1 MTTSSSS
8 NSTTNAVW
16 SSNTSNTRDDKRE
29 RERETQ
35 REGDCEL
42 IFPCK
47 LNSLGKTTTVGKP
60 PIQIGDITYV
70 LTFLL
75 LCAVDSEEIDDP
87 RREVESDVVFVLL
100 DGQAVAV
107 TVAGS
112 GHSSTV

>member
-1 MTTSSSS
+1 M
-8 NSTTNAVW
+8 
-16 SSNTSNTRDDKRE
+16 
-29 RERETQ
+29 
-35 REGDCEL
+35 

-60 PIQIGDITYV
+60 PIQISDITYV

>member
-8 NSTTNAVW
+8 NSTTNAVG
-16 SSNTSNTRDDKRE
+16 SSNTLNTRDDK
-29 RERETQ
+29 RETQ

-60 PIQIGDITYV
+60 PIQISDITYV

-87 RREVESDVVFVLL
+87 RREVESDVVIVLL

>member
-8 NSTTNAVW
+8 KSTTNAVG
-16 SSNTSNTRDDKRE
+16 SSNTSNTRDKRE
-29 RERETQ
+29 KQ

-47 LNSLGKTTTVGKP
+47 LNSLGKTTTVRKP
-60 PIQIGDITYV
+60 PIQISDITYV

-112 GHSSTV
+112 GHSTTV